1 MTTFSIENFCC
12 RATDADAAAVR
23 RDFLASGLA
32 LVDEHARADVVVL
45 NTCTVTAAADA
56 QAREAVRKIHRTNP
70 GARVVVTGCYAQRA
84 PEEIAGLKGVD
95 FVVGNSHQTEIARLV
110 CASLDS
116 QDALSSGIRARSSS
130 EVFFPLAEI
139 DREPMSLARGPAKIL
154 TGDIF
159 AQVAVHA
166 APAEFAKSGRTRPI
180 LKIQDG
186 CNNRCS
192 YCVIPFVRGKSR
204 SLPPDSVVSEI
215 WKLVGAGAKEV
226 VLSGINLGSYGRDL
240 TPRGGLIDTARRR

>member
-1 MTTFSIENFCC
+1 MTTFSIENFGC
-12 RATDADAAAVR
+12 RATDADAAALR

-84 PEEIAGLKGVD
+84 PEEIAGLEGVD

-116 QDALSSGIRARSSS
+116 NESGN
-130 EVFFPLAEI
+130 
-139 DREPMSLARGPAKIL
+139 EP
-154 TGDIF
+154 
-159 AQVAVHA
+159 
-166 APAEFAKSGRTRPI
+166 
-180 LKIQDG
+180 
-186 CNNRCS
+186 
-192 YCVIPFVRGKSR
+192 
-204 SLPPDSVVSEI
+204 
-215 WKLVGAGAKEV
+215 
-226 VLSGINLGSYGRDL
+226 
-240 TPRGGLIDTARRR
+240 